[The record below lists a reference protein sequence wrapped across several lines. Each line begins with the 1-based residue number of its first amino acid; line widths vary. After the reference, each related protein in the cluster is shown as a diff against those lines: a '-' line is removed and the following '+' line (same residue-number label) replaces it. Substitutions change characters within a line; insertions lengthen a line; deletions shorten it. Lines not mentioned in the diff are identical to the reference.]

1 MRWRLLAGGTILALI
16 GTPLAAATPPPMPTP
31 TTESAK
37 PRRPRSHKANGT
49 IQAYDPGARTLTIRD
64 SKGNAAV
71 YALAPDLKVWVG
83 PTSVT
88 SDVFGTNQGTKATLK
103 YIEAEGVR
111 TASQVRLAAPSTK
124 PRTP

>member
-1 MRWRLLAGGTILALI
+1 MRWRLLTGGTILALI
-16 GTPLAAATPPPMPTP
+16 GTALLGATPPATTP
-31 TTESAK
+31 TSEAAK

-49 IQAYDPGARTLTIRD
+49 IQAYDAVARTLTIRD

-88 SDVFGTNQGTKATLK
+88 SEVFGANQGSKATLK
-103 YIEAEGVR
+103 YTEAEGMR
-111 TASQVRLAAPSTK
+111 TASQVRLAAQSTK
-124 PRTP
+124 PKTP